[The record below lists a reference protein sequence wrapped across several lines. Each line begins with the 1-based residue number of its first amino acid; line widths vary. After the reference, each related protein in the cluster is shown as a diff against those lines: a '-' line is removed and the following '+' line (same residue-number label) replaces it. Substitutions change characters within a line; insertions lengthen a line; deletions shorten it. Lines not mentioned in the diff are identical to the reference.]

1 MNMKNT
7 FDRYVAAAMEI
18 TLLSQTDNRKVSTL
32 YSQWC
37 AMVMDY
43 SIKVAEAGEKQDT
56 NAIIRESNN
65 LINKATRMKDQI
77 GKMEGWSYT
86 KEIMTRELDSKIAK
100 LKKDIEKLES

>member
-18 TLLSQTDNRKVSTL
+18 TLLSQTDNRKVSAL

-37 AMVMDY
+37 AMVMNY